1 MRKSGQITVFLSLV
15 LLCVC
20 SLVCG
25 LVESA
30 RTAGAGW
37 YLKLAA
43 DSAMDSVFS
52 GYHREAWEQ
61 YRLFLL
67 EYEEEEEPGSTWL
80 KYMEPYMEEHG
91 WYPAVIKSAAVKGI
105 SDITDKHGA
114 NLKQEIQDYMRFGI
128 WDTVSEESEA
138 ENLWKELKEAESLQH
153 VSEAYSGH
161 AREAARMER
170 ALEAIWKSLES
181 QEEYRQ
187 KAAVRLA
194 DRDGAGFRT
203 AAKQL
208 KKEGGRLPG
217 LIKTYEKK
225 ADDLAAHLEKTREE
239 TKQKWEDLSEGVRSA
254 MEEELAGYESYISE
268 NGAKRLEIRALIP
281 EAEGNTA
288 IIDRAVERSYEVEEI
303 IAEWDEE
310 DEGGGPDEGALWDSV
325 EVVWDR
331 VKVPELS
338 FRAGLK
344 EADKQNLLEQI
355 QQMAGLNLLML
366 VLPEG
371 EEVSKGVIQTKSL
384 PSVHHT
390 EDILKDSF
398 LERVLTDE
406 YIGRF
411 FTCFRSEDEKEVCY
425 EQEYVLGGKST
436 DEENLKSAAARILAV
451 REGLNLIHI
460 LSDSQ
465 KREEAHALAAAITGV
480 TGTAPLT
487 GIVAFFVMTVWALGE
502 SAADVKALLGGERV
516 PLIKTKETWNL
527 DLDGLLAL
535 GEQGKVEA
543 GQENGAGK
551 NYEEYLKM
559 LMFMEPAERLYYR
572 VMDVVQINL
581 SVKQPGFT
589 MERCACQAEIVGT
602 GTGKHLF
609 WLGGDPCYTVEV
621 HTDKAY

>member
-15 LLCVC
+15 MLCVC

-37 YLKLAA
+37 YLKMAA

-52 GYHREAWEQ
+52 GYHRAAWEQ

-67 EYEEEEEPGSTWL
+67 EYEDEDEPGSTWL
-80 KYMEPYMEEHG
+80 KHMEPYMETHG
-91 WYPAVIKSAAVKGI
+91 WYPAVIQSASVKGI
-105 SDITDKHGA
+105 SHITDEHGA
-114 NLKQEIQDYMRFGI
+114 NLKQEIQDYMRYGI
-128 WDTVSEESEA
+128 WDTVAEESEA
-138 ENLWKELKEAESLQH
+138 ETLWKELKEAESLQT

-170 ALEAIWKSLES
+170 ALEAIWKSLEN
-181 QEEYRQ
+181 QEEYRK
-187 KAAVRLA
+187 KAAARLSGW
-194 DRDGAGFRT
+194 DGSGFRT

-208 KKEGGRLPG
+208 KKEAERLPG

-225 ADDLAAHLEKTREE
+225 ADELAAHLEKTRADTE
-239 TKQKWEDLSEGVRSA
+239 QQRDDLSEGIRRA
-254 MEEELAGYESYISE
+254 MEEELASYESYISE
-268 NGAKRLEIRALIP
+268 NGEKRREI
-281 EAEGNTA
+281 EAMFPGTEGNA
-288 IIDRAVERSYEVEEI
+288 ALIDRAVERSYEVEEI
-303 IAEWDEE
+303 IDEWDDE
-310 DEGGGPDEGALWDSV
+310 DEGDGPDEDALWGSV
-325 EVVWDR
+325 EAVWDR
-331 VKVPELS
+331 VKIPELS

-344 EADKQNLLEQI
+344 EPEKQNLLEQI
-355 QQMAGLNLLML
+355 QQMAGLDLLML

-371 EEVSKGVIQTKSL
+371 QEVSKGVIQTRGL
-384 PSVHHT
+384 PSAMHT
-390 EDILKDSF
+390 EDILKDNF
-398 LERVLTDE
+398 LERILTDE

-411 FTCFRSEDEKEVCY
+411 FTCFLSADQKEVRY

-436 DEENLKSAAARILAV
+436 DEENLKFAAAKILAV

-465 KREEAHALAAAITGV
+465 KREEARALAAAITGI

-502 SAADVKALLGGERV
+502 AAADLKALLAGDRV
-516 PLIKTKETWNL
+516 PLIKTRETWKLN
-527 DLDGLLAL
+527 LDGLLTL

-543 GQENGAGK
+543 GQETGEGK
-551 NYEEYLKM
+551 RYENYLKM
-559 LMFMEPAERLYYR
+559 LLFIEPAERLYYR

-581 SVKQPGFT
+581 SRKQPDFT
-589 MERCACQAEIVGT
+589 MERCAYQAEIVGT
-602 GTGKHLF
+602 GIGKHLF
-609 WLGGDPCYTVEV
+609 WLGGDPHYTMEV